1 MSVDIGKWETR
12 KISAKNCSTLVDG
25 ARQKFKFFRQNIC
38 FLENNGALFKF
49 LSGILH
55 CQIMKKS
62 DLKTQFYMNHESQLH
77 KNQII

>member
-1 MSVDIGKWETR
+1 MSVDNGKWETR

-49 LSGILH
+49 LSGILY
-55 CQIMKKS
+55 CQIMKKFR
-62 DLKTQFYMNHESQLH
+62 L
-77 KNQII
+77 